1 MSFENDQSLIKE
13 TMIQRIQTLYLLG
26 ATVLIALC
34 FFLPLAALFSNIGQ
48 VDTLTLNNLAKG
60 NVGKGLS
67 EIIAFLAG
75 LAFGMAFISIFLYKR
90 RKRQMVMCL
99 ILIALF
105 LIINILTVVQ
115 IEQLKQA
122 LGMMV
127 TYKLPLIFPLLSAVL
142 SYLSYRG
149 IKKDDELVQ
158 SYDRLR

>member
-1 MSFENDQSLIKE
+1 LSFENDQSLIKE

-34 FFLPLAALFSNIGQ
+34 FFLPLAALVSKIGQ

-60 NVGKGLS
+60 TVGKV
-67 EIIAFLAG
+67 IAFLAG
-75 LAFGMAFISIFLYKR
+75 LTVGMAFVSIFLYKR
-90 RKRQMVMCL
+90 RKQQMVMCL
-99 ILIALF
+99 ILVALF
-105 LIINILTVVQ
+105 IIINILTVVQ
-115 IEQLKQA
+115 IGQLKQT
-122 LGMMV
+122 LGMMA